1 MIMEPLLGGKLAG
14 KNLPKEAA
22 DCFKAANPDISPA
35 AWAFRWLYNQP
46 EVTVVLSG
54 MNEQEQLDENIKIA
68 ENAEVNMLTP
78 EELDT
83 FRNVKNIF
91 NNSYKVHCT
100 GCHYCMPCPHGV
112 NIPACF
118 TAYNTRYAI
127 NKGQAN
133 LQYCMSTLLNDKP
146 SYASLCKKC
155 GKCEKHCP
163 QNIP

>member
-83 FRNVKNIF
+83 FRNVKIF
-91 NNSYKVHCT
+91 STIPIKYIVQAAT
-100 GCHYCMPCPHGV
+100 IVCHVRM
-112 NIPACF
+112 A
-118 TAYNTRYAI
+118 
-127 NKGQAN
+127 
-133 LQYCMSTLLNDKP
+133 
-146 SYASLCKKC
+146 
-155 GKCEKHCP
+155 
-163 QNIP
+163 